1 MKQKYL
7 NKIIILTRSLHPIF
21 KNVYW
26 YSLVHEKNTCKSRAS
41 HNYIKQ
47 LKPEKYN
54 LLKALIGA
62 IKQYLKFVFRKI
74 YFYNLNPLYI
84 NPKNI
89 IVDYPAKYLES
100 IYFKSGNTDFSSGLD
115 APLLAAGSVH
125 SEDSV
130 KVYLPQT
137 NNLKKSRQLIKQERT
152 HLIDEFI
159 SVLDFIFIPFKYLS
173 NVVKYLSNSS
183 YIKRSSGDLYLYIHK
198 EILRSFTGDILIDG
212 LFYEVAFRNLKNS
225 YMDVEKIIYPYEGL
239 AWEKALCIAFQT
251 DNYFNRKRI
260 GVSCT
265 IPAENIFNYWYSN
278 YEMKVMPKPDKL
290 GVIGEVSRIDFRK
303 MFGQDIFVLGSTRHR
318 HLKNYPNMKRQ
329 NCEFEWSLV
338 ILNSNDEQ
346 NRELIEWCKEKK
358 LTCMY
363 KLHPDNRKRDYK
375 DLNTTNGEYSTLMTK
390 QIITTQSSMALE
402 AYLLG
407 VPVIVPDLPS
417 FIDLSPLLG
426 QYRNK
431 IVDSYYRKLFLDQN
445 YTFRSNREM
454 RKIIDEI

>member
-7 NKIIILTRSLHPIF
+7 NKITLLTRSLHPIF

-47 LKPEKYN
+47 LPPEKYN
-54 LLKALIGA
+54 LLRALSGA

-100 IYFKSGNTDFSSGLD
+100 IYSK
-115 APLLAAGSVH
+115 
-125 SEDSV
+125 DSV
-130 KVYLPQT
+130 KVYLPQM
-137 NNLKKSRQLIKQERT
+137 NQKKKSRQLIKQERT

-159 SVLDFIFIPFKYLS
+159 SVLDFIIIPFKYLS
-173 NVVKYLSNSS
+173 NVAKYLSNSS

-212 LFYEVAFRNLKNS
+212 LFYETAFRNLKNS

-239 AWEKALCIAFQT
+239 AWEKALCIAFES
-251 DNYFNRKRI
+251 DKYFNRKRI
-260 GVSCT
+260 GISCT

-278 YEMKVMPKPDKL
+278 YEMRVMPKPDKL
-290 GVIGEVSRIDFRK
+290 GVIGEVSYLNFYNRFEEAV
-303 MFGQDIFVLGSTRHR
+303 FVLGSTRHN

-329 NCEFEWSLV
+329 SCEFEWSLV
-338 ILNSNDEQ
+338 ILNSNNEQ
-346 NRELIEWCKEKK
+346 NRELIEWCREKK
-358 LTCMY
+358 LTCIY

-375 DLNTTNGEYSTLMTK
+375 DVVTTNGEYSMLMTK
-390 QIITTQSSMALE
+390 QIITTESSMALE

-407 VPVIVPDLPS
+407 VPVIVPELPS
-417 FIDLSPLLG
+417 FIDLSPLEEK
-426 QYRNK
+426 YRDM
-431 IVDSYYRKLFLDQN
+431 IARKKERKKFLDLN
-445 YTFRSNREM
+445 YTFRSNKEM
-454 RKIIDEI
+454 RQSIDEI